1 MDALYDDADLYD
13 LVAPRN
19 ADMERFYVETA
30 GGPGRRVLELG
41 CGSGRFTVPLAES
54 GADVT
59 AIDISPTMLDRARQA
74 LAHKNLTAN
83 LARLDMRDFA
93 FDQPFDAIL
102 IAANSLLHLH
112 SLDDFARAL
121 TAIRRHLVP
130 GGVFAFDIFVPSAA
144 MLSRAPD
151 QRQPMGTFT
160 HARLG
165 PVTVEETIAYDPT
178 TQISRADWYWSTET
192 QKDFRHTRLDLRQ
205 IYPQELPLL
214 LELGGL
220 QLRDRFGGFDRSP
233 MTRQSFRQVCL
244 AVAATE

>member
-1 MDALYDDADLYD
+1 MDTLYDDTDLYD

-19 ADMERFYVETA
+19 ADMERFYVETV

-41 CGSGRFTVPLAES
+41 CGSGRFTVPLAAS

-74 LAHKNLTAN
+74 LADKGLSAS
-83 LARLDMRDFA
+83 LARLDMRDFD
-93 FDQPFDAIL
+93 FDQNFDAIF

-112 SLDDFARAL
+112 SRDDCARAF
-121 TAIRRHLVP
+121 TAIRRHLAP
-130 GGVFAFDIFVPSAA
+130 CGVFAFDIFVPSAA

-151 QRQPMGTFT
+151 QRKPMGTFS

-178 TQISRADWYWSTET
+178 TQISRADWYWSTDT

-214 LELGGL
+214 LELGHL
-220 QLRDRFGGFDRSP
+220 QLRDRFGDFTRSP
-233 MTRQSFRQVCL
+233 FVKESFRQVCV
-244 AVAATE
+244 AVAA

>member
-1 MDALYDDADLYD
+1 MNSLYDDADLYD

-30 GGPGRRVLELG
+30 SGTGRRVLELG
-41 CGSGRFTVPLAES
+41 CGSGRFTVPLAAS

-59 AIDISPTMLDRARQA
+59 AIDISPTLLDRARQA
-74 LAHKNLTAN
+74 LADKGLNAS
-83 LARLDMRDFA
+83 LARLDMRDFD
-93 FDQPFDAIL
+93 FDQKYDAIL

-112 SLDDFARAL
+112 SHDDFSRAF
-121 TAIRRHLVP
+121 TAIRRHLAP
-130 GGVFAFDIFVPSAA
+130 GGIFAFDIFVPSAA
-144 MLSRAPD
+144 MLSRGPD

-160 HARLG
+160 HAQLG
-165 PVTVEETIAYDPT
+165 PVTVGETIAYDPT
-178 TQISRADWYWSTET
+178 TQKRI
-192 QKDFRHTRLDLRQ
+192 RHTRLDLRQ

-233 MTRQSFRQVCL
+233 MTRQSFRQVCV
-244 AVAATE
+244 AVAA

>member
-1 MDALYDDADLYD
+1 MNSLYDDADLYD

-30 GGPGRRVLELG
+30 SETGRRVLELG
-41 CGSGRFTVPLAES
+41 CGSGRFTVPLAAS

-59 AIDISPTMLDRARQA
+59 AIDISPTLLDRARQA
-74 LAHKNLTAN
+74 LADKGLNAS
-83 LARLDMRDFA
+83 LAQLDMRDFD
-93 FDQPFDAIL
+93 FDQKFDAIL

-112 SLDDFARAL
+112 SHDDFSRAF
-121 TAIRRHLVP
+121 TAIHRHLGP
-130 GGVFAFDIFVPSAA
+130 SGVFAFDIFVPSAA
-144 MLSRAPD
+144 MLSRGAD

-192 QKDFRHTRLDLRQ
+192 QMDFHHTRLDLRQ
-205 IYPQELPLL
+205 IDPQELPLL

-220 QLRDRFGGFDRSP
+220 QLRDRFVGFDRSP
-233 MTRQSFRQVCL
+233 MTRQSFRQVCV
-244 AVAATE
+244 AVAA